1 MRWWEPLAAYW
12 SRKRWERL
20 QYEQACKVLESIPA
34 STLEDDDAARWKLV
48 SSSSRE
54 PADLACTRDRARH
67 LVEHNP
73 FARNAL
79 TLYRNYVVGTG
90 MQHEVLAG
98 SVQPS
103 EDIRFER
110 RFSPLT
116 KGESEGVLSTVSNP
130 TQPPLSKG
138 RRTDE
143 QIGDARV
150 PHWVERAGGLWRHFL
165 DQNHWDTGSRRDW
178 EFCLRTWRDGECF
191 LRMFRQSAWPP
202 RVHFVDPERI
212 VTDPATA
219 LPTEGIATETHN
231 VEVPTHYRVQHD
243 DERAELVPADRML
256 HCKIGVD
263 GNVKRGQSLFVPVL
277 DALQKYQSWLDVE
290 LIHRKVASSI
300 VLVRK
305 HAGSSPSGITNF
317 ADWSAQ
323 ASQPAASITPQQRKA
338 LLQPGT
344 IIDAQGYDLQYLSPD
359 SHFDDATILGRRLLL
374 AVAAGT
380 GLPEFMLT
388 ADAGNANYS
397 STLVSEGP
405 AVKLFASWQAFF
417 IGQWQTLFQLVMT
430 EAVRLGL
437 LPAEALEHVRLR
449 ITPPAVAVRNRK
461 DDAEAD
467 AIYFDRGALSRRELA
482 RRDQADPTVMER
494 ERGEEK

>member
-1 MRWWEPLAAYW
+1 MQCHE
-12 SRKRWERL
+12 
-20 QYEQACKVLESIPA
+20 
-34 STLEDDDAARWKLV
+34 
-48 SSSSRE
+48 
-54 PADLACTRDRARH
+54 
-67 LVEHNP
+67 NP
-73 FARNAL
+73 
-79 TLYRNYVVGTG
+79 
-90 MQHEVLAG
+90 
-98 SVQPS
+98 
-103 EDIRFER
+103 
-110 RFSPLT
+110 SPLT
-116 KGESEGVLSTVSNP
+116 
-130 TQPPLSKG
+130 PLPERERG
-138 RRTDE
+138 TRQ

-150 PHWVERAGGLWRHFL
+150 PQWVGRAGGLWRHFL
-165 DQNHWDTGSRRDW
+165 DLNHWDTGARRDW

-191 LRMFRQSAWPP
+191 LRLFRQPSWPP

-212 VTDPATA
+212 AADPVTGH
-219 LPTEGIATETHN
+219 PTEGIATEAQN
-231 VEVPTHYRVQHD
+231 VEVPTFYRVQLD
-243 DERAELVPADRML
+243 DDHQDMVPAERML

-277 DALQKYQSWLDVE
+277 DALVKYQSWLDVE

-305 HAGSSPSGITNF
+305 HAGSAPSGIGNF
-317 ADWSAQ
+317 ADWSAS
-323 ASQPAASITPQQRKA
+323 ASQPAGPITPQQRRA

-344 IIDAQGYDLQYLSPD
+344 MIDAQGYDLQYLSPD

-388 ADAGNANYS
+388 ADAANANYS

-405 AVKLFASWQAFF
+405 AVRLFESWQAFF
-417 IGQWQTLFQLVMT
+417 IGQWQTLFRLVMN

-437 LPAEALEHVRLR
+437 LPLEALEHVRLR

-467 AIYFDRGALSRRELA
+467 AIYFDRGALSRRELS
-482 RRDQADPTVMER
+482 RRDQADPTVMEQ
-494 ERGEEK
+494 ERAEEMTSSRPGSE